1 MARGQTDENGWRY
14 WFDEND
20 GSAVFTTPLEDGTLD
35 IDVSQL
41 QEGLHSLHIQACVDG
56 VLSAPETHL
65 FTKTVET
72 AKADNYDGMLVI
84 DGGVALIEA
93 TATMDNGKLE
103 YEFDVSD
110 LAPGMHTLMVAANSP
125 NGVTTGAVEQLFVRE
140 LTDTEIGSMRCCYSV
155 DNGEMA
161 IVSGDKTEG
170 VFNFDLDVS
179 GLTDGIHEVTYW
191 LLAENGVSTS
201 RGSAF
206 FLKTTYMDPQ
216 KMKCYYTVDN
226 INTTPQ
232 EGTLSDGVLHFNLD
246 VSELSDG
253 IHEVT
258 YWVTADNGA
267 TSAPESSYFIKIP
280 DGGTG
285 IIEYEYWVNDDFAN
299 RRTITL
305 DERVDPLSVI
315 TDIDIDPQELRSSNF
330 QMVIIDGQPTMIAV
344 NDLHLRF
351 RDIGGRMTDTT
362 ATFADPK
369 VSEEVTEVIP
379 LEPQH
384 TVYVN
389 RPEEN
394 GIRWFSAE
402 ATEGDSLLFRAGSSC
417 MLQLFS
423 PTGELVYEATGD
435 ATTDFGGCSATENGT
450 YYLALH
456 DMATNASTIAVT
468 YRRPDMPGCG
478 DINGD
483 GGINITDVTSMVDY
497 ILSHSCQAK
506 DIWNADL
513 NGDGDINISDV
524 TLLVNQI
531 LQGI

>member
-1 MARGQTDENGWRY
+1 M
-14 WFDEND
+14 
-20 GSAVFTTPLEDGTLD
+20 
-35 IDVSQL
+35 
-41 QEGLHSLHIQACVDG
+41 
-56 VLSAPETHL
+56 
-65 FTKTVET
+65 
-72 AKADNYDGMLVI
+72 
-84 DGGVALIEA
+84 
-93 TATMDNGKLE
+93 
-103 YEFDVSD
+103 
-110 LAPGMHTLMVAANSP
+110 
-125 NGVTTGAVEQLFVRE
+125 
-140 LTDTEIGSMRCCYSV
+140 
-155 DNGEMA
+155 
-161 IVSGDKTEG
+161 
-170 VFNFDLDVS
+170 
-179 GLTDGIHEVTYW
+179 
-191 LLAENGVSTS
+191 
-201 RGSAF
+201 
-206 FLKTTYMDPQ
+206 
-216 KMKCYYTVDN
+216 
-226 INTTPQ
+226 
-232 EGTLSDGVLHFNLD
+232 
-246 VSELSDG
+246 
-253 IHEVT
+253 
-258 YWVTADNGA
+258 
-267 TSAPESSYFIKIP
+267 
-280 DGGTG
+280 
-285 IIEYEYWVNDDFAN
+285 NDDFAN

-351 RDIGGRMTDTT
+351 RDIGGRMTDTI

-384 TVYVN
+384 TVKVN

-423 PTGELVYEATGD
+423 PSGELVYDATGD
-435 ATTDFGGCSATENGT
+435 ATTDFGGCRATESGT

-468 YRRPDMPGCG
+468 YRRPDLPGCG

-483 GGINITDVTSMVDY
+483 GGINVTDVTSMVDY
-497 ILSHSCQAK
+497 ILSHSSQAR

-524 TLLVNQI
+524 TLLVNLI
-531 LQGI
+531 LQGY

>member
-20 GSAVFTTPLEDGTLD
+20 GSAVFTTTLEDGSLD

-41 QEGLHSLHIQACVDG
+41 KEGLHSLHVQACVDG
-56 VLSAPETHL
+56 TLSAPETHL
-65 FTKTVET
+65 FTKTAQT
-72 AKADNYDGMLVI
+72 ASSDSYDGMLVI

-110 LAPGMHTLMVAANSP
+110 LAPGMHTLMVTTNSP
-125 NGVTTGAVEQLFVRE
+125 NGVTTGAVEQLFIRE
-140 LTDTEIGSMRCCYSV
+140 LTDTEMGSIQCCYSV

-161 IVSGDKTEG
+161 IVSGERNG
-170 VFNFDLDVS
+170 GMFNFDLDVS

-206 FLKTTYMDPQ
+206 FLKTTYMDPE

-226 INTTPQ
+226 INATPL

-351 RDIGGRMTDTT
+351 RDIGGRMTDTI

-384 TVYVN
+384 TVKVN

-423 PTGELVYEATGD
+423 PSGELVYDATGD
-435 ATTDFGGCSATENGT
+435 ATTDFGGCRATESGT

-468 YRRPDMPGCG
+468 YRRPDLPGCG

-483 GGINITDVTSMVDY
+483 GGINVTDVTSMVDY
-497 ILSHSCQAK
+497 ILSHSSQAR

-524 TLLVNQI
+524 TLLVNLI
-531 LQGI
+531 LQGY